1 MLDGKTLFGIK
12 IEITIPYFS
21 HPAAIM
27 KPLLDGII
35 CAFHGEKG
43 DVERILNDMFMTR
56 TERMLSDT
64 DKLNIFGNREYLK
77 RYRGHNSFK
86 WNPEDERLQ
95 FAWITVR
102 RGRLSLMKGSIYEW

>member
-1 MLDGKTLFGIK
+1 
-12 IEITIPYFS
+12 
-21 HPAAIM
+21 
-27 KPLLDGII
+27 
-35 CAFHGEKG
+35 
-43 DVERILNDMFMTR
+43 MFMTR

-102 RGRLSLMKGSIYEW
+102 RGRLSLMKGSIYAMVIISENALGKKEIKK